1 MQCHSTH
8 HTQAGA
14 VLARSAPIIPVTPT
28 VSSRTLA
35 AAAGIQSVLQTPLSS
50 VLCMPAAHTYIN
62 TVPHIQLPANTVN
75 MHTCTSHTSLPA
87 GIATTT
93 ATAPLAAVAQQ
104 LPHTANVSSVPL
116 TAAAATTTFTSTS
129 ATAAVDVLSSHSV
142 TIATCAQPLQPFINT
157 ATTTPALVQSTT
169 TFGNTPLLTQ
179 SIPVVNTTTCLQPLA
194 TTISGTTATT
204 TPATTVPVA
213 PVVVVKQQQ
222 LPKPYNGS
230 TSWRSFKDHFERI
243 ARVNAWSTHAD

>member
-1 MQCHSTH
+1 M
-8 HTQAGA
+8 
-14 VLARSAPIIPVTPT
+14 
-28 VSSRTLA
+28 
-35 AAAGIQSVLQTPLSS
+35 
-50 VLCMPAAHTYIN
+50 
-62 TVPHIQLPANTVN
+62 
-75 MHTCTSHTSLPA
+75 
-87 GIATTT
+87 
-93 ATAPLAAVAQQ
+93 
-104 LPHTANVSSVPL
+104 
-116 TAAAATTTFTSTS
+116 
-129 ATAAVDVLSSHSV
+129 
-142 TIATCAQPLQPFINT
+142 
-157 ATTTPALVQSTT
+157 VQSTT

-243 ARVNAWSTHAD
+243 APVNAWSTHPDKVQNLTLALEGPAAEILKDVEWTNLLTMLKMTFGLHCHDDSDTLTKPVS